1 MRTHIRPQATILTLC
16 LALATAAAFAVDGP
30 AVPPAAPAPPAP
42 ADSATLATPAD
53 TDESAMRDRMDEAR
67 RRADEDR
74 RHEDVLRAQ
83 MDAARRRL
91 EVAAQQ
97 LAALSA
103 QVNGPMMQRVE
114 AMAGP
119 TRVLVGIQLDD
130 SSGSTGARVREV
142 SPGGPA
148 ERAGVRVGDLIVA
161 VNGTD
166 VRGPEPV
173 GHVVRLLRDV
183 KPGDKVDLKVLRDGT
198 TRDLTATARPD
209 GDEFFV
215 AREFPAMPAMPA
227 MPAIPDM
234 PRVKA
239 LAGWDGPMIISGPI
253 ADMELARLTPGL
265 GRYFGTDTGV
275 LVVRAPA
282 KGGLGLQDGDVILS
296 IDGRKPIDSSHAI
309 RIFGSYDPGEKFTLD
324 VLRLHRRISVVA
336 TVPAEPPMARSGGLN
351 RKDALL
357 EPGVVLTL
365 HGNRR
370 ML

>member
-1 MRTHIRPQATILTLC
+1 MRTRIRSHATLLTLC
-16 LALATAAAFAVDGP
+16 LSLAASAAFAGDGP
-30 AVPPAAPAPPAP
+30 AVPPAPPAPPVP
-42 ADSATLATPAD
+42 ADSATLSTQAD
-53 TDESAMRDRMDEAR
+53 TDESAMRARMDEAR
-67 RRADEDR
+67 RRADEAR
-74 RHEDVLRAQ
+74 RREDVLRAQ

-103 QVNGPMMQRVE
+103 RVNGPMMQRVE
-114 AMAGP
+114 ALAGP

-130 SSGSTGARVREV
+130 SSGHSGARVREV

-148 ERAGVRVGDLIVA
+148 ERAGVRAGDLIVA

-166 VRGPEPV
+166 VRGREPV
-173 GHVVRLLRDV
+173 ARVVQLLRDI

-198 TRDLTATARPD
+198 TRNLTATARPD

-215 AREFPAMPAMPA
+215 AREFPAIPSIPAM
-227 MPAIPDM
+227 PDM

-239 LAGWDGPMIISGPI
+239 LAGWDGPMIIAGPM
-253 ADMELARLTPGL
+253 ADMELARLTPRL

-275 LVVRAPA
+275 LVVRAPV

-296 IDGRKPIDSSHAI
+296 IDGRKPIDSSHVI
-309 RIFGSYDPGEKFTLD
+309 RIFSSYDPGEKLTLD
-324 VLRLHRRISVVA
+324 VMRLHRRISVVA
-336 TVPAEPPMARSGGLN
+336 TVPAEPPMAQLGGLTG
-351 RKDALL
+351 KDAL
-357 EPGVVLTL
+357 PAAGAVVTL
-365 HGNRR
+365 RGNDR